1 MYEVRN
7 GGLDA
12 LRLEGKVAVVTGGSS
27 GIGAATANRLA
38 EQGALVVVGFHHGA
52 DRAAQVVAHL
62 PGTGHRHLAMSIE
75 DSPQLSEAAQFVEN
89 HYGRCDVL
97 VNSAGMTRKVAHS
110 DLGALDDELFD
121 SLMRVNVRGP
131 FAVVRAFAS
140 LMQSTGDA
148 IVVNVSSISGST
160 ALGSNIA
167 YCAAKAALD
176 NLTMSLG
183 RVLGPEIRVI
193 GVAPAAV
200 DTGFVPGRGRSAM
213 LAQAAATP
221 LQVVV
226 APDDIAIAIIGA
238 VTHFRVATGTTFLV
252 DGGKHL

>member
-1 MYEVRN
+1 MNVVRT

-38 EQGALVVVGFHHGA
+38 EQGASVVVGFHHGA
-52 DRAAQVVAHL
+52 DRAAEVVAQL
-62 PGTGHRHLAMSIE
+62 PGTGHRYLALSIE
-75 DSPQLSEAAQFVEN
+75 DSAQLREAAQFVEN

-97 VNSAGMTRKVAHS
+97 VNSAGRTRKVAHP
-110 DLGALDDELFD
+110 DLDGLDDELFD

-131 FAVVRAFAS
+131 FAVVRALAP
-140 LMQSTGDA
+140 LMRSTGDA
-148 IVVNVSSISGST
+148 IVINVSSISGST
-160 ALGSNIA
+160 ASGSNIA

-183 RVLGPEIRVI
+183 RALGPEIRVI

-200 DTGFVPGRGRSAM
+200 DTGFVPGRGRDAM
-213 LAQAAATP
+213 LAQAATTP

-226 APDDIAIAIIGA
+226 APDDVAVAIIGA
-238 VTHFRVATGTTFLV
+238 VTHFRIATGTTFQV